1 MIENYKVKLRLLE
14 DALIGTNIKC
24 RIACRKEIIMNIPQV
39 VIPTDKV
46 KLQRQIEALEYFL
59 QHDTDQQSIEIH
71 TQALKQLKKVKL

>member
-1 MIENYKVKLRLLE
+1 
-14 DALIGTNIKC
+14 
-24 RIACRKEIIMNIPQV
+24 MNIPQI

-71 TQALKQLKKVKL
+71 RQALAQLKKVKL